1 MFSTKAFMDK
11 NTNYDRKYFQNSFK
25 KKQNVLKS
33 INNYLS
39 QLKMHFEISDEELA
53 DILKTISSQYKKS
66 ISSKK
71 WWQIFD

>member
-1 MFSTKAFMDK
+1 MDK
-11 NTNYDRKYFQNSFK
+11 NTNYDKKYFQNSFK

-39 QLKMHFEISDEELA
+39 QLKMHFELSDEDLA
-53 DILKTISSQYKKS
+53 DIIKTVNSEYKKT

-71 WWQIFD
+71 WWQIFH